1 MVLQLKLSS
10 FAEFENSEGEQGT
23 SSIKLAPEIYYAI
36 FSHHQGNSYKWDL
49 VRYKKSRAP
58 IFLSI
63 STIMNILI
71 SKLAI
76 HYLPISMHPR
86 KSSNQRPR

>member
-36 FSHHQGNSYKWDL
+36 FFTSSRKL
-49 VRYKKSRAP
+49 VQMRFS
-58 IFLSI
+58 
-63 STIMNILI
+63 
-71 SKLAI
+71 
-76 HYLPISMHPR
+76 
-86 KSSNQRPR
+86 